1 MFLVTLPGKEVKPVS
16 LQQFKNQQTN
26 QIDKVR
32 GLLNSDWS
40 KSAVDILREELENLD
55 KSQTKTFFDS
65 VAALMSNQ
73 VRELT
78 TKSIDNYIEFFRRF
92 KKQKYPLPEE
102 IITREYDPDTDFEL
116 TFLTLKLGVTNSEIA
131 FQDSL
136 VTVRDDLV
144 KIVLTMVEKIN
155 AIPRADTQI
164 ANTDKAHLWYILVD
178 DEIIRNA
185 QAEIKAIIDENL
197 EATARCVNIYDEFLF
212 LLQEE

>member
-1 MFLVTLPGKEVKPVS
+1 
-16 LQQFKNQQTN
+16 
-26 QIDKVR
+26 
-32 GLLNSDWS
+32 
-40 KSAVDILREELENLD
+40 
-55 KSQTKTFFDS
+55 
-65 VAALMSNQ
+65 MSNQ

-92 KKQKYPLPEE
+92 KKEKYALPEE
-102 IITREYDPDTDFEL
+102 IIKREYDPDTDFEL

-185 QAEIKAIIDENL
+185 
-197 EATARCVNIYDEFLF
+197 
-212 LLQEE
+212 